1 MPQPTAG
8 APLRHGVS
16 DRRVLGLRERLLRA
30 GAQDTKL
37 APDTARDPSVFDG
50 HVDQAVR
57 GFQQHKGLIVDGVVG
72 PDTEAALND
81 AQYSLGD
88 RPLFLREEQPM
99 HGDDVEELQTNL
111 SLLGFYYGHLDGT
124 FTRQTEYAVKELQ
137 SSLGTEVDGVVDRE
151 TLTGLARVSKKITT
165 AKAFSLRDHR
175 RLETLH
181 EALRGREVILVPS
194 AAGST
199 TAPDAAP
206 PEFAAAQDEITM
218 DVAVRAYDLLSSVG
232 AVPVL
237 VDPSSCG
244 RSASQAER
252 MPSRAGHADAATS
265 GEQEPESASSFL
277 SPDSGNRPA
286 GGRIS
291 VRTQQEALSAHPQ
304 AVVLCLQCDWN
315 RSSHA
320 QGVAT
325 FYWGDPATGQSYAP
339 IGHKASDMILR
350 ELVARTGALDLGSHA
365 RQWSTLRST
374 GAATA
379 WVDLGYLSSPVEREQ
394 LGTESYRARLA
405 ESLLCGLQRV
415 TAPAPEPTATGA
427 MSLADIEAYYRE
439 NPRAEV
445 RSDPT
450 A

>member
-30 GAQDTKL
+30 GAQDAEL
-37 APDTARDPSVFDG
+37 APDAARDPSVFDG
-50 HVDQAVR
+50 HVDRAVR

-88 RPLFLREEQPM
+88 RPLFLQEERPL

-181 EALRGREVILVPS
+181 EALRGRVVVLVPS

-199 TAPDAAP
+199 TAPDTAP
-206 PEFAAAQDEITM
+206 PGFTTAQDEITM
-218 DVAVRAYDLLSSVG
+218 DVAVRAYDLLSNVG

-237 VDPSSCG
+237 VDPSPCG
-244 RSASQAER
+244 DSSSQAGRVPTHKEHEPAVTRCER
-252 MPSRAGHADAATS
+252 KSEAGPSLPS
-265 GEQEPESASSFL
+265 PEP
-277 SPDSGNRPA
+277 GTRPA
-286 GGRIS
+286 DRRVS
-291 VRTQQEALSAHPQ
+291 VRTQQEALAAHPQ

-315 RSSHA
+315 RSAHA
-320 QGVAT
+320 EGVAT

-374 GAATA
+374 GTATA
-379 WVDLGYLSSPVEREQ
+379 WVELGYLSNPVEREQ

-415 TAPAPEPTATGA
+415 TAPAPEPTATGT

>member
-30 GAQDTKL
+30 GAQDTEL
-37 APDTARDPSVFDG
+37 APDAARDPSIFDG
-50 HVDQAVR
+50 HVDRAVR
-57 GFQQHKGLIVDGVVG
+57 GFQQRKGLIVDGVVG

-81 AQYSLGD
+81 AQYTLGD
-88 RPLFLREEQPM
+88 RPLFLQEDRPL

-175 RLETLH
+175 RLESLH
-181 EALRGREVILVPS
+181 EALRGREVVLVPS
-194 AAGST
+194 AASSA

-206 PEFAAAQDEITM
+206 PEFTTAQDEITM
-218 DVAVRAYDLLSSVG
+218 DVAVRAYDLLRNVG

-237 VDPSSCG
+237 VDPSSCFG
-244 RSASQAER
+244 SSPQEEPKHPRTEHDPAVTPWDQESES
-252 MPSRAGHADAATS
+252 TS
-265 GEQEPESASSFL
+265 SSPG
-277 SPDSGNRPA
+277 PDSGNRTA
-286 GGRIS
+286 GGRVS
-291 VRTQQEALSAHPQ
+291 VRTQQEALAAHPQ

-315 RSSHA
+315 RSPHA

-365 RQWSTLRST
+365 RQWSTLRSA

-394 LGTESYRARLA
+394 LRTESYRSRLA

-415 TAPAPEPTATGA
+415 TAPAPEPTATGT
-427 MSLADIEAYYRE
+427 MSLADIEAYYRV
-439 NPRAEV
+439 NPRTEV
-445 RSDPT
+445 HSDPSV
-450 A
+450 